1 MGATF
6 FNSGAALW
14 DAFTQGIASKLS
26 GPAEMVKAG
35 LQYVRNMLPFSD
47 AKEGPLSQLTKSGR
61 AIMTTI
67 ASGVPQGYGLL
78 QAAVATGFGGI
89 ELQPELPFTWPMAD
103 PMDPVDKNNGRREP
117 KESIL
122 DRFSKKIDR
131 RLAIYGDVNMKVNKM
146 DDADSLVQT
155 LRMIADQEGD
165 DDED

>member
-1 MGATF
+1 
-6 FNSGAALW
+6 
-14 DAFTQGIASKLS
+14 
-26 GPAEMVKAG
+26 
-35 LQYVRNMLPFSD
+35 
-47 AKEGPLSQLTKSGR
+47 
-61 AIMTTI
+61 
-67 ASGVPQGYGLL
+67 
-78 QAAVATGFGGI
+78 
-89 ELQPELPFTWPMAD
+89 MAD
-103 PMDPVDKNNGRREP
+103 PMDTVEKNNGRREP

>member
-1 MGATF
+1 
-6 FNSGAALW
+6 
-14 DAFTQGIASKLS
+14 
-26 GPAEMVKAG
+26 
-35 LQYVRNMLPFSD
+35 
-47 AKEGPLSQLTKSGR
+47 
-61 AIMTTI
+61 MTTI

-78 QAAVATGFGGI
+78 QAAVATGFSGI

-103 PMDPVDKNNGRREP
+103 PMDPVDKNNGRRKP

-165 DDED
+165 DYED